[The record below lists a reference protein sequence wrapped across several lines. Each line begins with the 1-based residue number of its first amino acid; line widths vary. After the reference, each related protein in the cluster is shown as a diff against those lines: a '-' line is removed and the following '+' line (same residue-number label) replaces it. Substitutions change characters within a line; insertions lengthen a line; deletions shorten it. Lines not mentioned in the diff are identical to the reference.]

1 MKLKFKKMREGAVIP
16 KRMTAHSAGCDLTAC
31 LESVVTIG
39 AGETAMIPTGVAA
52 QLDCNGEYVLLA
64 YARSSLAA
72 KHGLAPA
79 NCVGVIDMD
88 YRGEIFIPLHN
99 SSKTA
104 YTVQNGERI
113 AQLVVTPAVFAEI
126 EECEELTDTERGSGG
141 FGSTGKY

>member
-1 MKLKFKKMREGAVIP
+1 
-16 KRMTAHSAGCDLTAC
+16 
-31 LESVVTIG
+31 
-39 AGETAMIPTGVAA
+39 
-52 QLDCNGEYVLLA
+52 
-64 YARSSLAA
+64 
-72 KHGLAPA
+72 
-79 NCVGVIDMD
+79 MD

-99 SSKTA
+99 SSKEA